1 MRTAKSSEV
10 MTFSFLRIKKGLPL
24 EQPCHALFMPETYRP
39 FHAVGWQTGA
49 MRWRGNAL
57 GWDSEVMGS
66 HLSSTTGFVTFVL
79 TT

>member
-1 MRTAKSSEV
+1 MRTAKSSKE
-10 MTFSFLRIKKGLPL
+10 MTFHFSESKRASLLSS
-24 EQPCHALFMPETYRP
+24 QAVFMPETYKP

-66 HLSSTTGFVTFVL
+66 HLSSTTGSVTFVL